1 MINVETPQANVPLV
15 KPDGHSTMETQIT
28 LEKMA
33 QAIRELQG
41 TAEAQRARIEAL
53 EAQHP

>member
-1 MINVETPQANVPLV
+1 MITVEAPQANVPLV

-33 QAIRELQG
+33 QAIRELQ
-41 TAEAQRARIEAL
+41 AKVEAL
-53 EAQHP
+53 EAQQP